1 MTEDREFEIKIASTG
16 NSYTVPVGKTILDV
30 LWENG
35 IEHEFGCGEGMCQTC
50 LTSYMEGEVDHRD
63 VLGYDEI
70 DRDKYLTVCKSRAI
84 SDVLVLDL

>member
-1 MTEDREFEIKIASTG
+1 MHEFEIRIASTG
-16 NSYTVPVGKTILDV
+16 ATYTVPIDKTILDV

-50 LTSYMEGEVDHRD
+50 LTFYMEGEVDHKD
-63 VLGYDEI
+63 VLGDDEF
-70 DRDKYLTVCKSRAI
+70 DRNKYLTVCKSRAI

>member
-1 MTEDREFEIKIASTG
+1 MREFEIRIASTVAT
-16 NSYTVPVGKTILDV
+16 YPVPIDKTILDV

-50 LTSYMEGEVDHRD
+50 LTRYLEGEVEHME
-63 VLGYDEI
+63 VLGDDEF
-70 DRDKYLTVCKSRAI
+70 DRNKYLTVCKSRAT